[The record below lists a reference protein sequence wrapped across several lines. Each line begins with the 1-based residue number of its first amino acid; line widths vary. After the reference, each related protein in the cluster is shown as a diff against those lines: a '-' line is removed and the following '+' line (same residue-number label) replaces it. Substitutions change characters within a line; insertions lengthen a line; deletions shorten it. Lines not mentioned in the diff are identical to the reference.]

1 MQFEYWYRFEIW
13 YSSSAFRIVLSNTLS
28 NQIIFINKLFM
39 KPNEWNYIQA
49 LILSWIST
57 SIMSSRKCSRYLVN
71 LIIFLQTLQ
80 RCFLF
85 DKTFSFF
92 FFFCTKSHGRF
103 INIGW
108 SKRKINFSKKK
119 QQSLIWISI
128 NMCKTTFPFFKWLN
142 GRKYD
147 QLIRFCSSNFLY
159 ITKPKSVKN
168 QFSFYS

>member
-1 MQFEYWYRFEIW
+1 M
-13 YSSSAFRIVLSNTLS
+13 NG
-28 NQIIFINKLFM
+28 IIFRLWFWVESLPPLCLPESAHGILWIWLYFCKLF
-39 KPNEWNYIQA
+39 NA
-49 LILSWIST
+49 VSCLIKLS
-57 SIMSSRKCSRYLVN
+57 V
-71 LIIFLQTLQ
+71 
-80 RCFLF
+80 
-85 DKTFSFF
+85 FF